1 MEVDYETMK
10 IIAITSVVVILL
22 IAFISKFLCQC
33 EKYEDLGEFVPVE
46 KEKVVLPD
54 TSDEEKEIRN
64 KEQLDYIINS
74 KPF

>member
-10 IIAITSVVVILL
+10 IIVITSVVVILL
-22 IAFISKFLCQC
+22 ITFITKFLCQC

-46 KEKVVLPD
+46 TEKVVLSD